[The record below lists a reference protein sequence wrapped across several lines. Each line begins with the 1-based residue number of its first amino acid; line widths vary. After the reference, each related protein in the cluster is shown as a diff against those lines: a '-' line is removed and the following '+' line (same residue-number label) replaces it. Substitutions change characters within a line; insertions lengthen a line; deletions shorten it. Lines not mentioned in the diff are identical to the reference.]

1 MSEKRAQRSYY
12 ETNFAFQTG
21 FPEETIRSKSGVR
34 LWLIFL
40 SAATAQRAQFFRKC
54 FWWASISS
62 VI

>member
-12 ETNFAFQTG
+12 EINFAFQTG

-34 LWLIFL
+34 LWLIFKRCYG
-40 SAATAQRAQFFRKC
+40 ATAQFFRKC
-54 FWWASISS
+54 FRWASISS